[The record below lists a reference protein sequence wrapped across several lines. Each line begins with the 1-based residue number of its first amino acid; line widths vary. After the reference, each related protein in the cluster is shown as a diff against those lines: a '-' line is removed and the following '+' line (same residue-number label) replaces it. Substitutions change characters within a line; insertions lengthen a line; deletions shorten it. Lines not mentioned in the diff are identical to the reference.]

1 MATYVINPDGSVT
14 EKKKKKTTYVIGS
27 DGSVTIKGVT
37 PQQVLK
43 EQVPQAQ
50 PVQGSG
56 WLQSGAFRDG
66 VTLENTTKAVLGTT
80 TDVSQ
85 DASVGFLSIFEE
97 GMDAAIAGFGKLLDW
112 AGFGDARIF
121 PMGADRTGKPR
132 KFGATITQRAEE
144 LIAEEMIDEKAIVE
158 SVTPYTPLGW
168 ANNALGVD
176 VEKDSVLAEKAD
188 ALAGSV
194 GHMAGTAVA
203 AAVGIPAPVVTIIT
217 SFGSEVENAIKNGDA
232 TLDQAIASGL
242 VSAGAEALTE
252 QLFSG
257 INIGKLPTADKAI
270 TTAISRGI
278 SKKTL
283 RTLAKLGVDLAGEG
297 AEEVISGVLSAIG
310 QKLTYAK
317 EADWNELFSS
327 EAAWD
332 SFVSGALMGAG
343 GNLVGTV
350 KSAINKTD
358 YTTGLTKNEQAVVD
372 QVYKDR
378 VAEEQKTKELTQ
390 LQKNEIYEQVVKD
403 MDDGRITT
411 DEIEKVLSKEEL
423 SKYKALSEEAD
434 EYAKLYDT
442 EAGKMSQK
450 QTDRL
455 KELTAKNS
463 ELSYEKRL
471 EQARQ
476 KITKDT
482 AQKVSG
488 DRLNESYLERDRKN
502 VAYTND
508 AAKYKGEFARKT
520 VQSAIDSKVLNN
532 TRYSHR
538 FVDLLAKIAEDR
550 GVAFDF
556 TNNKKLKETG
566 MALEGVTVN
575 GFLGENGITINANSS
590 KALNSVVGHEV
601 THVLEGTDMYQPLE
615 DIVFEYAKATNQY
628 DKRMQELRSLYEGK
642 KGYETDLEAKL
653 KKELVADLVGD
664 YIFTDEKFVESL
676 FTKNRSLWDK
686 VKHEVDYLFRVATA
700 GSEEARKIEKAKKVF
715 EKVYESKTKKPT
727 GEGGVQY
734 SLGEITDD
742 TGKSYGIGVHLDSTL
757 LDGLSADERV
767 DIVKEY
773 IKEIG
778 GETFTAYD
786 TNGHAIDVSIAKH
799 GEKFKNKNGHRVL
812 ATKDLANKGIK
823 NEVKQEAIALV
834 DELITAA
841 EYDASA
847 KPNYPHGWVDGYGKN
862 DWEYWTAYIQDK
874 SGNIWEATLNIAN
887 AADGRKILYDI
898 GPIKNA
904 GRAIELAAIPANNSV
919 AQSASAVNPQNAEIT
934 DAQNEKGL
942 DREQEATFSLSRN
955 SEYMDNA
962 IAFNNK
968 GGHAAPIA
976 LADAQEVRGRVADRM
991 NEIKAKGLVALP
1003 EDIEGNTAF
1012 ANSSYDVSEENTT
1025 ICPRSLASEAFV
1037 DAVSEY
1043 LGRPL
1048 SVEEQIYISQ
1058 DLQGRSL
1065 TPECTY
1071 CYVATDRKAYRAF
1084 LGEYISQRDNVI
1096 QKLKENP
1103 DADVSRKGDLYKEFL
1118 NGRKD
1123 TNPMYSRFKM
1133 WVDSYK
1139 NGTPMVEASHL
1150 ANMNKLMGDINSE
1163 FGAELKP
1170 QIVDAMKY
1178 AQSASWA
1185 KKRVNYVAYNGHI
1198 LKWKQD
1204 RINKLNSHYGLRM
1217 YSFSGFHPAFVLE
1230 NMQMITDASVRGLK
1244 MLGYTKDTDFVD
1256 IFAPS
1261 GMNINVSTFGF
1272 EAGGNVYENNLIGAE
1287 WEKAKELRAKYPNV
1301 GITFVATND
1310 TLVKW
1315 ALKQDWIDVVIPY
1328 HLVRTGT
1335 EVAKAFGYTNYTG
1348 ESSDAKTGEWKKGD
1362 KKYIAPTEHN
1372 NDLNTY
1378 LEALNKNH
1386 LRPRFQRFLDDP
1398 DTRPYYMKLVNE
1410 CRQSAAQSQPVQP
1423 IFNEDAAMKALAKL
1437 EANGY
1442 YQPVGGSV
1450 DRMYEIA
1457 AEVAENMTNPVQAS
1471 LSAEGDTTPTN
1482 GWNIRGEDVAFVN
1495 STEDLAP
1502 IGPNA
1507 KRVYTPDPNDL
1518 APLPEKKL
1526 PANYLKPNA
1535 VDTEETGDVA
1545 SIEKLSEQYGTLPQ
1559 GENPVRDD
1567 TLPKST
1573 TGEDK
1578 VSRTARTVKGAA
1590 ATPDEL
1596 VDLLDKTVAQGKL
1609 SYMPI
1614 TNTDTVNRVYKEIVN
1629 DGWEDSLKNW
1639 EKDVERGKV
1648 SADLSAKG
1656 ALLLNNAAKA
1666 GDTDTWREILF
1677 HYQMMGT
1684 NAGQAVQ
1691 AMRILKSL
1699 EPDDKLWMIRRSI
1712 KQMVDDMKIKTP
1724 IEIDPELERQY
1735 TEATDE
1741 TEREAARRKIVKQ
1754 VAKQIP
1760 ATLGE
1765 KWNALRYVNMLGNT
1779 RTQLRNIFGNVG
1791 MKITSSLKNSVATGI
1806 ENVAYY
1812 LSGGK
1817 FKRTKSFSVSKEMK
1831 AAARADFAN
1840 MEALALSGG
1849 KYSDNSAQSLQ
1860 FAQDVQNER
1869 QIFKNKFMEKYR
1881 TITNKAME
1889 KGDLFFSE
1897 RAYARALAGYLK
1909 AQGITT
1915 TDFSQIDPTILDEAR
1930 TYAIAQ
1936 AQEQTFRDSNWLADW
1951 VSKAGRRNDTPGIG
1965 EALAEGIVPFRKT
1978 PANVLLRA
1986 TEYSPLGIV
1995 NSIAKSV
2002 HKIAGNTD
2010 LVNDRG
2016 RAGDFARSGQSISGA
2031 QIVDSWAKSLTG
2043 TGLFGLGMLLSNLG
2057 LISGG
2062 PDEDE
2067 DKDYFESQYGW
2078 QNYAVTLPD
2087 GTNFTIDFLAP
2098 SAMPLLMGVQ
2108 LMETMQDGE
2117 IELKEIGDALL
2128 SIADPMIQMSM
2139 LQGVN
2144 DTLANIQFAE
2154 NNLGQFVINAALS
2167 YLTQGLTN
2175 STLGQLER
2183 TFEGKRMTTYVDKDG
2198 ILPDWLQRAVGKA
2211 SAKIPVLDYHQIPYI
2226 NPWGEEETTDPLS
2239 AGLENM
2245 FSPAYIEHG
2254 KTDAVY
2260 IELNRLNDAQSDVN
2274 VYPSTPDKT
2283 VTFTDKD
2290 GVKHEKYNLSAE
2302 EYVELAK
2309 TQGITQKALVEEL
2322 IGSAEYQNLNDTE
2335 KAKAIQNAYTYARE
2349 LARIE
2354 VLGADGFASKW
2365 MEETEPEE
2373 LTNALM
2379 AHTSD
2384 ERLYAYENP
2393 GKYAVSQAVG
2403 GFDVFRNAG
2412 KAISEMTSDKKKVV
2426 AYINDLDMDY
2436 GQKILLYRSEYTTD
2450 DRYNRDIVEYLN
2462 SRDDISAA
2470 EMRTILEALNFKVS
2484 EDGKISW

>member
-66 VTLENTTKAVLGTT
+66 VTLENTTKAVLGTA
-80 TDVSQ
+80 TDASQ
-85 DASVGFLSIFEE
+85 DASAGFLSIFEE
-97 GMDAAIAGFGKLLDW
+97 GMDAAIAGFGKLLGW
-112 AGFGDARIF
+112 MGFGDV
-121 PMGADRTGKPR
+121 RTPAASAGGGLKPGK
-132 KFGATITQRAEE
+132 FNQTMTQRAEE

-158 SVTPYTPLGW
+158 SVTPYAPLGW

-278 SKKTL
+278 SNKTL

-378 VAEEQKTKELTQ
+378 VAEEQKSGKLTQ

-423 SKYKALSEEAD
+423 SKYKALSEEAA

-442 EAGKMSQK
+442 ESGKMSQK

-455 KELTAKNS
+455 KELATKNS

-642 KGYETDLEAKL
+642 KGYETDFEAKL

-676 FTKNRSLWDK
+676 YTKNRSLWDK
-686 VKHEVDYLFRVATA
+686 VKHEIDYLFRVATA

-727 GEGGVQY
+727 WEGGVRY
-734 SLGEITDD
+734 SLGNSSAQNDITANYQKIVDSILQGTHTDKSAVLLGYTPDIYQELGMPSLPFVIGPGHIYSTVKTEDEARLENRYNKKMHYHGLGDKAVKNIYKAAQDPLMIIASKNVNPKTGQMPTHFRIIKERKDVNPKATPLRSTHSVVAIVDVGTRNQHLLLPVEITANRTVNGEEMDVHVLSSAYN
-742 TGKSYGIGVHLDSTL
+742 KNVSELVREAVALENIGEVGVYYIKKGATLPADSGVQFPVHLSNKIASGGIIHNFSEKVNMNIMDATQSKQFKRWFGDWQNHPENASKVVNADGTPKVMYHGTSTENGEFYVFDYSKAVKKGGL
-757 LDGLSADERV
+757 GLRALGKGNYFTSKKLDGTERYGSRV
-767 DIVKEY
+767 IAAYLDIKKPFVYESSGDLWSQVSKEL
-773 IKEIG
+773 G
-778 GETFTAYD
+778 VN
-786 TNGHAIDVSIAKH
+786 TNGM
-799 GEKFKNKNGHRVL
+799 NGDALQQLMRDNGYDGV
-812 ATKDLANKGIK
+812 ISY
-823 NEVKQEAIALV
+823 NE
-834 DELITAA
+834 
-841 EYDASA
+841 
-847 KPNYPHGWVDGYGKN
+847 
-862 DWEYWTAYIQDK
+862 
-874 SGNIWEATLNIAN
+874 SG
-887 AADGRKILYDI
+887 D
-898 GPIKNA
+898 
-904 GRAIELAAIPANNSV
+904 
-919 AQSASAVNPQNAEIT
+919 
-934 DAQNEKGL
+934 
-942 DREQEATFSLSRN
+942 
-955 SEYMDNA
+955 
-962 IAFNNK
+962 
-968 GGHAAPIA
+968 IA
-976 LADAQEVRGRVADRM
+976 LAVTFDSNQ
-991 NEIKAKGLVALP
+991 IK
-1003 EDIEGNTAF
+1003 
-1012 ANSSYDVSEENTT
+1012 S
-1025 ICPRSLASEAFV
+1025 
-1037 DAVSEY
+1037 
-1043 LGRPL
+1043 
-1048 SVEEQIYISQ
+1048 
-1058 DLQGRSL
+1058 
-1065 TPECTY
+1065 
-1071 CYVATDRKAYRAF
+1071 ATDNIGTFDA
-1084 LGEYISQRDNVI
+1084 N
-1096 QKLKENP
+1096 NP
-1103 DADVSRKGDLYKEFL
+1103 DIR
-1118 NGRKD
+1118 
-1123 TNPMYSRFKM
+1123 YSI
-1133 WVDSYK
+1133 S
-1139 NGTPMVEASHL
+1139 
-1150 ANMNKLMGDINSE
+1150 
-1163 FGAELKP
+1163 
-1170 QIVDAMKY
+1170 
-1178 AQSASWA
+1178 
-1185 KKRVNYVAYNGHI
+1185 
-1198 LKWKQD
+1198 KQ
-1204 RINKLNSHYGLRM
+1204 
-1217 YSFSGFHPAFVLE
+1217 E
-1230 NMQMITDASVRGLK
+1230 
-1244 MLGYTKDTDFVD
+1244 
-1256 IFAPS
+1256 
-1261 GMNINVSTFGF
+1261 
-1272 EAGGNVYENNLIGAE
+1272 
-1287 WEKAKELRAKYPNV
+1287 
-1301 GITFVATND
+1301 
-1310 TLVKW
+1310 
-1315 ALKQDWIDVVIPY
+1315 
-1328 HLVRTGT
+1328 
-1335 EVAKAFGYTNYTG
+1335 
-1348 ESSDAKTGEWKKGD
+1348 
-1362 KKYIAPTEHN
+1362 
-1372 NDLNTY
+1372 
-1378 LEALNKNH
+1378 
-1386 LRPRFQRFLDDP
+1386 
-1398 DTRPYYMKLVNE
+1398 
-1410 CRQSAAQSQPVQP
+1410 
-1423 IFNEDAAMKALAKL
+1423 
-1437 EANGY
+1437 
-1442 YQPVGGSV
+1442 
-1450 DRMYEIA
+1450 
-1457 AEVAENMTNPVQAS
+1457 
-1471 LSAEGDTTPTN
+1471 DTTPTK

-1507 KRVYTPDPNDL
+1507 KRVYTPDPNNL

-1609 SYMPI
+1609 SYIPI

-1629 DGWEDSLKNW
+1629 DGWEDSLNKW
-1639 EKDVERGKV
+1639 ESDVKRGKV

-1666 GDTDTWREILF
+1666 GDTEAWREILF

-1712 KQMVDDMKIKTP
+1712 KQMVDDMKIRTP

-1741 TEREAARRKIVKQ
+1741 TEREDARRKIVKQ

-1779 RTQLRNIFGNVG
+1779 RTQIRNIIGNVG

-1817 FKRTKSFSVSKEMK
+1817 FNRTKSFTVSKEMK
-1831 AAARADFAN
+1831 AAAKADFAN

-1869 QIFKNKFMEKYR
+1869 QIFKNKFREAYR
-1881 TITNKAME
+1881 KATNWAME
-1889 KGDLFFSE
+1889 KGDLIFS
-1897 RAYARALAGYLK
+1897 RGAYARALAGYLK

-1965 EALAEGIVPFRKT
+1965 KALAEGIVPFRKT
-1978 PANVLLRA
+1978 PANVLIRA

-1995 NSIAKSV
+1995 NSIVKSV

-2057 LISGG
+2057 WISGG

-2167 YLTQGLTN
+2167 YLTQGLVN

-2183 TFEGKRMTTYVDKDG
+2183 TFEGKRMTTYVDKDS
-2198 ILPDWLQRAVGKA
+2198 ILPDWLQRTVGKA
-2211 SAKIPVLDYHQIPYI
+2211 SAKIPLLDYNQIPYI
-2226 NPWGEEETTDPLS
+2226 NPWGEEETTEPLS

-2309 TQGITQKALVEEL
+2309 MQGITQKALVEEL

-2349 LARIE
+2349 LSRIE

-2412 KAISEMTSDKKKVV
+2412 KAISEMTSDKNSAGKPISNSRKKKVV

>member
-1 MATYVINPDGSVT
+1 MAEYYIGDDGELYLEGTSSR
-14 EKKKKKTTYVIGS
+14 KKNKSFVLNS
-27 DGSVTIKGVT
+27 DGSLTEYNT
-37 PQQVLK
+37 PT
-43 EQVPQAQ
+43 EQTQ

-66 VTLENTTKAVLGTT
+66 VTLENTTKAVLGTA
-80 TDVSQ
+80 TDASQ
-85 DASVGFLSIFEE
+85 DASAGFLSIFEE
-97 GMDAAIAGFGKLLDW
+97 TFDAIYAGFGKLLGW
-112 AGFGDARIF
+112 VGFGDAPSFRLN
-121 PMGADRTGKPR
+121 DKGKIVPNFR
-132 KFGATITQRAEE
+132 QTMTQRVEE
-144 LIAEEMIDEKAIVE
+144 VIAEEMVDEKAIVE

-194 GHMAGTAVA
+194 GHMVGTAVA
-203 AAVGIPAPVVTIIT
+203 AAAGIPAPVVTIIT

-278 SKKTL
+278 SNKTL

-297 AEEVISGVLSAIG
+297 AEEVISGVLSAVG

-378 VAEEQKTKELTQ
+378 VAEEQKSGKLTQ

-423 SKYKALSEEAD
+423 SKYKALSEEAA

-442 EAGKMSQK
+442 ETGKMSQK

-455 KELTAKNS
+455 KELAAKNS

-502 VAYTND
+502 VAYTDD
-508 AAKYKGEFARKT
+508 AAKYKNEFARKT

-642 KGYETDLEAKL
+642 NGYETDFEAKL

-686 VKHEVDYLFRVATA
+686 VKHEIDYLLRVATA

-715 EKVYESKTKKPT
+715 EKVYESKTKNPT
-727 GEGGVQY
+727 GDGGNRYSFKGYAEDGKGIYESNFPKGTPKKAKGERILKYIQEVWSKKPIMLRIEDADGVRYVEAKFDPTYSEDRKYKTDASKLMGGNRHGSAVEQRVTLDLADDYYQIASESVYNYSKEETGKDTETHKDVKQWHYFVNDIYFAEQGSDDLTPYRVSINVKEKGNGNFFYSFSAEKAEGTSTQRTLHAAVSDSQEANANGSSSAFSLTDEGG
-734 SLGEITDD
+734 S
-742 TGKSYGIGVHLDSTL
+742 
-757 LDGLSADERV
+757 
-767 DIVKEY
+767 
-773 IKEIG
+773 
-778 GETFTAYD
+778 
-786 TNGHAIDVSIAKH
+786 
-799 GEKFKNKNGHRVL
+799 
-812 ATKDLANKGIK
+812 
-823 NEVKQEAIALV
+823 
-834 DELITAA
+834 
-841 EYDASA
+841 
-847 KPNYPHGWVDGYGKN
+847 
-862 DWEYWTAYIQDK
+862 
-874 SGNIWEATLNIAN
+874 
-887 AADGRKILYDI
+887 
-898 GPIKNA
+898 
-904 GRAIELAAIPANNSV
+904 
-919 AQSASAVNPQNAEIT
+919 VNPQNTEIT
-934 DAQNEKGL
+934 DAQNENGL
-942 DREQEATFSLSRN
+942 DREQEAAFSLSRN
-955 SEYMDNA
+955 AEYMDNA

-1103 DADVSRKGDLYKEFL
+1103 NADVSRKGDLYKEFL

-1217 YSFSGFHPAFVLE
+1217 YSFSDFHPAFVLE

-1287 WEKAKELRAKYPNV
+1287 WEKAKSLRAKYPNV

-1398 DTRPYYMKLVNE
+1398 ETRPYYMKLVNE

-1457 AEVAENMTNPVQAS
+1457 AEVAENMTNLVQAS
-1471 LSAEGDTTPTN
+1471 LSADGDTTPTK

-1507 KRVYTPDPNDL
+1507 KRVYTPDPNNL

-1526 PANYLKPNA
+1526 PADNRPIITANEIPSAKLSNSEKELAAPVYSDKLLRVDSNNGRPGEKRRKWVGTSTESDA
-1535 VDTEETGDVA
+1535 VDGKVLPDDLNQDLIHYQPISNKKTLGNANARLDRMGYEASVTYLNSQFANNKVTLDDIALGERLIQEAVKRGDTKTAGDLIMDISILGTELGQKVQA
-1545 SIEKLSEQYGTLPQ
+1545 LSIIKRLTPEGQLRMLQ
-1559 GENPVRDD
+1559 
-1567 TLPKST
+1567 
-1573 TGEDK
+1573 
-1578 VSRTARTVKGAA
+1578 RT
-1590 ATPDEL
+1590 
-1596 VDLLDKTVAQGKL
+1596 
-1609 SYMPI
+1609 I
-1614 TNTDTVNRVYKEIVN
+1614 
-1629 DGWEDSLKNW
+1629 
-1639 EKDVERGKV
+1639 ERGKTKGDKAFEGVELTQEMIDHILKTYGEDGSFDQAELNKAVEDVKQQIADQMKISVMDYINEWRYLAMLGNPKTHIRNMV
-1648 SADLSAKG
+1648 SNAAMWATRQAKNAIARTIEDIAPVKERTKTWKRASDDVKAYAEQVTEEMYESEMDSKYSEAGSIKAKRQILPGVIGKSSKVNSDALSGEDTFFSKPAYRESLREFLTANGITTEADIKKNPEIVAK
-1656 ALLLNNAAKA
+1656 AKAYAMEQAKQATFQQDSYIASKISEIERKNPLLNIAIGSVLPFK
-1666 GDTDTWREILF
+1666 
-1677 HYQMMGT
+1677 
-1684 NAGQAVQ
+1684 
-1691 AMRILKSL
+1691 
-1699 EPDDKLWMIRRSI
+1699 
-1712 KQMVDDMKIKTP
+1712 KTP
-1724 IEIDPELERQY
+1724 IN
-1735 TEATDE
+1735 
-1741 TEREAARRKIVKQ
+1741 
-1754 VAKQIP
+1754 VAKT
-1760 ATLGE
+1760 A
-1765 KWNALRYVNMLGNT
+1765 
-1779 RTQLRNIFGNVG
+1779 
-1791 MKITSSLKNSVATGI
+1791 VA
-1806 ENVAYY
+1806 
-1812 LSGGK
+1812 
-1817 FKRTKSFSVSKEMK
+1817 
-1831 AAARADFAN
+1831 
-1840 MEALALSGG
+1840 
-1849 KYSDNSAQSLQ
+1849 
-1860 FAQDVQNER
+1860 
-1869 QIFKNKFMEKYR
+1869 
-1881 TITNKAME
+1881 
-1889 KGDLFFSE
+1889 
-1897 RAYARALAGYLK
+1897 
-1909 AQGITT
+1909 
-1915 TDFSQIDPTILDEAR
+1915 
-1930 TYAIAQ
+1930 
-1936 AQEQTFRDSNWLADW
+1936 
-1951 VSKAGRRNDTPGIG
+1951 
-1965 EALAEGIVPFRKT
+1965 
-1978 PANVLLRA
+1978 
-1986 TEYSPLGIV
+1986 YSPLGIARNIYDAV
-1995 NSIAKSV
+1995 QVSKGNMEVSEAIDHVAQTITGTSLTLIGYALASMGVLNGAGEDDKEGEYDYQLGEQSYSFNFNGDTFSLSWLSPVAMPLFVGANAYEQFVEKRDWNGNVVTEALAQTLDPLSEMSFLSSLSSV
-2002 HKIAGNTD
+2002 LSSYDDGMAAFGGM
-2010 LVNDRG
+2010 LES
-2016 RAGDFARSGQSISGA
+2016 AGQSYITSFVPTLSSQIAQVMDDTKRSTKVAANSGWDFGEETWNK
-2031 QIVDSWAKSLTG
+2031 IKYKIP
-2043 TGLFGLGMLLSNLG
+2043 GLRNTLEPSTDIWGNEIKLSENVL
-2057 LISGG
+2057 
-2062 PDEDE
+2062 E
-2067 DKDYFESQYGW
+2067 KAFE
-2078 QNYAVTLPD
+2078 T
-2087 GTNFTIDFLAP
+2087 FLAP
-2098 SAMPLLMGVQ
+2098 YARREDIATAVDEEIKDLYSQTGDTGLIPSIPNNYVSYDGEKYEMSAKEFTEFKKMYGQ
-2108 LMETMQDGE
+2108 TAFDLMEQLFDTDTYRNADSETRADMVNRVYDYARDE
-2117 IELKEIGDALL
+2117 ARKEYFAK
-2128 SIADPMIQMSM
+2128 
-2139 LQGVN
+2139 QGVEF
-2144 DTLANIQFAE
+2144 T
-2154 NNLGQFVINAALS
+2154 NA
-2167 YLTQGLTN
+2167 TK
-2175 STLGQLER
+2175 
-2183 TFEGKRMTTYVDKDG
+2183 EGKEYYKPDAIKGAIEADLPVDEYVFSEEYPEKYTLSKAITGDVAKYRKYTSDLYDIKADKD
-2198 ILPDWLQRAVGKA
+2198 
-2211 SAKIPVLDYHQIPYI
+2211 S
-2226 NPWGEEETTDPLS
+2226 S
-2239 AGLENM
+2239 
-2245 FSPAYIEHG
+2245 
-2254 KTDAVY
+2254 
-2260 IELNRLNDAQSDVN
+2260 
-2274 VYPSTPDKT
+2274 
-2283 VTFTDKD
+2283 
-2290 GVKHEKYNLSAE
+2290 
-2302 EYVELAK
+2302 
-2309 TQGITQKALVEEL
+2309 
-2322 IGSAEYQNLNDTE
+2322 
-2335 KAKAIQNAYTYARE
+2335 
-2349 LARIE
+2349 
-2354 VLGADGFASKW
+2354 
-2365 MEETEPEE
+2365 
-2373 LTNALM
+2373 
-2379 AHTSD
+2379 
-2384 ERLYAYENP
+2384 
-2393 GKYAVSQAVG
+2393 GKYIINS
-2403 GFDVFRNAG
+2403 R
-2412 KAISEMTSDKKKVV
+2412 KKKVV